1 MTVTRILV
9 HVFKK
14 NSKYLKSV
22 TDDLKIVSN
31 EIINIKDSVSTN
43 FTSTVSTN
51 IHNKKVRYKLDCY
64 FLHKVLLVIVFIFI
78 IAITCY
84 YYSKYRSKQI

>member
-1 MTVTRILV
+1 MKHVNVNVIVQCELV

-51 IHNKKVRYKLDCY
+51 IHNKKVR
-64 FLHKVLLVIVFIFI
+64 
-78 IAITCY
+78 
-84 YYSKYRSKQI
+84 